1 MLEAHPG
8 GTRPQVGLGG
18 GAQGP
23 GVSSVVVVFFGGGGQ
38 EEKFILL
45 SNYFLQKFNF

>member
-23 GVSSVVVVFFGGGGQ
+23 GVSSVVVVFFGGGGTRR
-38 EEKFILL
+38 KV
-45 SNYFLQKFNF
+45 YFTVQLFSSKI